1 MCLKGKKL
9 IGVLSFHLLTE
20 QSLWRVW
27 HPVVRP
33 GGVVELA
40 DDPGRRVVVPGHL
53 DLPDDALAVVGVHLV
68 ERGEGELVKVE
79 HLADVGPVLEALDPP
94 ALDQVRQADDHRSVL
109 LEDHVPE
116 VHDGVA
122 FRPLRRYVQVLAGE
136 ALQTLNRIKIDSIF
150 HPNLRNWFSNIYCP
164 GLNLTI
170 QTGNV
175 IKEDIF
181 CLRPLAKPQA

>member
-1 MCLKGKKL
+1 M
-9 IGVLSFHLLTE
+9 
-20 QSLWRVW
+20 
-27 HPVVRP
+27 
-33 GGVVELA
+33 ELA
-40 DDPGRRVVVPGHL
+40 DDPWRRVVVLGHL

-181 CLRPLAKPQA
+181 CLRPLASRRPSSRFVSLPNFKSVLYLPRQTLAGEVMTLVHY